1 MFSRGQKVSRILAK
15 HDGKEA
21 VTQIDDLLQAVYE
34 KKPKKIKKAE
44 KHFILIKRMENQVQ
58 TGGFESFYFNASGD
72 HASDTYDALDLIGSK
87 IVKNLFFESMQAFRG
102 MVAKD
107 MATRQK
113 YMEDYKEECT
123 PIWQPLNEVFKKHEE
138 DLDKL
143 LIDYVRAHIL
153 EFR

>member
-15 HDGKEA
+15 HDGNKA
-21 VTQIDDLLQAVYE
+21 VSEIDDLLQAVYE

-44 KHFILIKRMENQVQ
+44 KHFILIKRMEKEVL
-58 TGGFESFYFNASGD
+58 TGGFESFYFKAMGD
-72 HASDTYDALDLIGSK
+72 YASDTYDALDLIGSK
-87 IVKNLFFESMQAFRG
+87 VVKKMFFESMQAFRG

-113 YMEDYKEECT
+113 YMEDYKDECR
-123 PIWQPLNEVFKKHEE
+123 PIWQPLDETFKKHEE